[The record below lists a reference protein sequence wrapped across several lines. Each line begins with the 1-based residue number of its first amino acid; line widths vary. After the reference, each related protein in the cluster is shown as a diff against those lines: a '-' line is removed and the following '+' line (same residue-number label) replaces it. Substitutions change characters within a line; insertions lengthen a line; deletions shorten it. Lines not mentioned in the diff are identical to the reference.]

1 MIFSKVTD
9 SSSCQSRLHCSLLVC
24 RKLLQN
30 DQFIETKYE
39 VQINAQRDPVAM
51 MVCHQYNMKHVLT
64 IQIHACIPNNSA
76 MPHESE

>member
-30 DQFIETKYE
+30 DQFIKTKYK

-51 MVCHQYNMKHVLT
+51 LACHNYNMKYVLT
-64 IQIHACIPNNSA
+64 IQIHAYIPNNSA